1 MAMRAYEMC
10 GTEIKERWPRLDVL
24 IRSVVIV
31 LLLGSTPAIAQKRLN
46 DLYEP
51 QVFNGMPVRVMEPD
65 GFDADKQYPVIVSL
79 HGAGGRG
86 TDNRKQI
93 KDWNRQLAEPQ
104 RRKSFPC
111 YVVAPQ
117 TPELW
122 DADDLKNVKALIRTL
137 PSVDMN
143 RIYVMGHSMGGHG
156 TFIFLQL
163 DPDYFA
169 AAAPSAGTGLRRT
182 KDFIDPAKI
191 KDVPIWAFHGD
202 RDGVCPFEKAQKV
215 FSEMKR
221 LSGNM
226 KLTIWKGDSH
236 GVSGK
241 MIVGADN
248 GTTQRSS
255 ERCDPE
261 PDFMKWLFSQ
271 SKVARNKQPNAI
283 RTTTWKKHVVVPR
296 VSSMINS
303 AVANDYDADG
313 SIDIVSSFDGRVVLL
328 RGPTWESHTLHVFD
342 VSHSRNKPRTSCIH
356 SCLMDV
362 DKDGDL
368 DFCGSNNTVFWL
380 ECPDDPFSG
389 KPWMYRT
396 IDDEILGTHCLITGD
411 VNRNG
416 RLDLIAN
423 SGRPEGKTTIPNSL
437 TWLEVPRNP
446 RAAACWIRH
455 VFADSDAPG
464 GSHYTGIGDVNGDGR
479 PDICCAAKGGKGFP
493 GGQWFAWWEQP
504 TDAAGRWKKHLLSSN
519 QAGATNIHPVHV
531 NRDLHI
537 DFVATRG
544 HASGVL
550 WFKGPEFKAVEID
563 PDIVGPHC
571 LATVDLDRDGDIDIA
586 TCGRENNGIAVWY
599 ENSSN
604 GQFRRHL
611 IGDDQGAYDIRATDM
626 DGDKDL
632 DLLIAGHTSRNIVWY
647 ENRLNIKSRKEP

>member
-303 AVANDYDADG
+303 AVAEDFDDDDFRTDSKSLYQIGFTVHNSADNRFYPTPA
-313 SIDIVSSFDGRVVLL
+313 SASSGI
-328 RGPTWESHTLHVFD
+328 GNAEAANEATES
-342 VSHSRNKPRTSCIH
+342 
-356 SCLMDV
+356 
-362 DKDGDL
+362 
-368 DFCGSNNTVFWL
+368 
-380 ECPDDPFSG
+380 
-389 KPWMYRT
+389 
-396 IDDEILGTHCLITGD
+396 
-411 VNRNG
+411 
-416 RLDLIAN
+416 
-423 SGRPEGKTTIPNSL
+423 SL
-437 TWLEVPRNP
+437 
-446 RAAACWIRH
+446 AAATEQ
-455 VFADSDAPG
+455 G
-464 GSHYTGIGDVNGDGR
+464 GAQCGLVDWLS
-479 PDICCAAKGGKGFP
+479 
-493 GGQWFAWWEQP
+493 GGQFCMQWSVRF
-504 TDAAGRWKKHLLSSN
+504 
-519 QAGATNIHPVHV
+519 
-531 NRDLHI
+531 
-537 DFVATRG
+537 
-544 HASGVL
+544 
-550 WFKGPEFKAVEID
+550 GP
-563 PDIVGPHC
+563 
-571 LATVDLDRDGDIDIA
+571 
-586 TCGRENNGIAVWY
+586 
-599 ENSSN
+599 
-604 GQFRRHL
+604 
-611 IGDDQGAYDIRATDM
+611 
-626 DGDKDL
+626 
-632 DLLIAGHTSRNIVWY
+632 
-647 ENRLNIKSRKEP
+647 